1 MQKSRKY
8 YFKII
13 IVQMPTLTQANRPTG
28 APYKFRQSTKTGS
41 LSRPPSTNNS
51 GSSKSINGA
60 CYKSR
65 HIDSIASSRIDKY
78 KFVTGLTEKARRVQA
93 VFINKQ

>member
-1 MQKSRKY
+1 
-8 YFKII
+8 
-13 IVQMPTLTQANRPTG
+13 MPTLTQANRPSE
-28 APYKFRQSTKTGS
+28 APYKFRQRTKTG
-41 LSRPPSTNNS
+41 PPSTNNS

-65 HIDSIASSRIDKY
+65 RIDSIASSRIDKY